1 MAENDDGTKPNT
13 LATEKVIPPQDQTVQ
28 GSKRKEVSTVQM
40 TVIRL
45 TRKQLYDEIWEI
57 SAAGTA
63 KKYDIPYS
71 QFLKQIKEANI
82 PIPPSGY
89 WTKISFGKPVEKTA
103 LKKPFDKVV
112 SLVKEV
118 SLPKGEKPEP
128 GSDPNKKLSDQQE
141 KVRQLSVSSTVVQEQ
156 QVPDETHK
164 VDVVAELFQEPE
176 TIKQWGQT
184 YNVYDRETLYKEVWA
199 APVTEVAKKYKVSD
213 VAIHKVCKSLEIPT
227 PSQGYWAKLR
237 AGKPVAKT
245 PLPQSTKTAKKI
257 GAQTGYTPPSET
269 NQNVLEFLGDEE
281 RAVVMAVA
289 SQILLPDENERMHS
303 KIIAHRKVIA
313 EWKKQENRNANDKWR
328 PRNTPA
334 PPFLANTISN
344 TSIPRACRIIDALIK
359 AMEPL
364 GCKLTDNLEFAVN
377 GETVCVSFSESQDKI
392 NHIPTKEENRQLLE
406 YEEKRRKYSYAS
418 RPQISNI
425 SQRKS
430 AVDLCIIPLA
440 AFFLPARI
448 FLTFA
453 FSLFPRKSLLSQSLS
468 SRIELQHHVAQTVFQ
483 LICFTIAEAFLIVDL
498 ETKTAIVLV
507 VVLAVLSGGVVVV
520 VDWVGSASSNIGAS
534 AVVCSFDSS
543 KAGCNIIFCSG
554 NSEKEICSS
563 CNSSCISGS
572 ACQPFSIKLLFPQY
586 LHFLLSSCKDF
597 PHWLQNILDT
607 PLYPIFTIGSNR
619 KCFLIDC
626 NQGDEK
632 KTKNHKQ
639 NDHYNY

>member
-1 MAENDDGTKPNT
+1 M
-13 LATEKVIPPQDQTVQ
+13 
-28 GSKRKEVSTVQM
+28 QM

-164 VDVVAELFQEPE
+164 VDVIAELFQEPE

-227 PSQGYWAKLR
+227 PSQWYWAKLR

-281 RAVVMAVA
+281 CAVVMAVA

-334 PPFLANTISN
+334 PPFLANTICLRN
-344 TSIPRACRIIDALIK
+344 
-359 AMEPL
+359 
-364 GCKLTDNLEFAVN
+364 
-377 GETVCVSFSESQDKI
+377 
-392 NHIPTKEENRQLLE
+392 
-406 YEEKRRKYSYAS
+406 EK
-418 RPQISNI
+418 
-425 SQRKS
+425 
-430 AVDLCIIPLA
+430 
-440 AFFLPARI
+440 
-448 FLTFA
+448 
-453 FSLFPRKSLLSQSLS
+453 
-468 SRIELQHHVAQTVFQ
+468 
-483 LICFTIAEAFLIVDL
+483 
-498 ETKTAIVLV
+498 
-507 VVLAVLSGGVVVV
+507 
-520 VDWVGSASSNIGAS
+520 
-534 AVVCSFDSS
+534 
-543 KAGCNIIFCSG
+543 
-554 NSEKEICSS
+554 
-563 CNSSCISGS
+563 
-572 ACQPFSIKLLFPQY
+572 
-586 LHFLLSSCKDF
+586 
-597 PHWLQNILDT
+597 
-607 PLYPIFTIGSNR
+607 
-619 KCFLIDC
+619 
-626 NQGDEK
+626 
-632 KTKNHKQ
+632 
-639 NDHYNY
+639 

>member
-313 EWKKQENRNANDKWR
+313 EWKKQEERNSNDKWR
-328 PRNTPA
+328 PRNAPA

-418 RPQISNI
+418 RPQISKYDYQYNGRLCLKINNQKSFRDCKAYQLEDRLGDMMLELYAAAEGLRQQRLAREEAERKRQEDARREEERRKRYNTEVDRTLALANI
-425 SQRKS
+425 ADDYDTACKIRRYIS
-430 AVDLCIIPLA
+430 AYKVAHLDEDISEWQEWANAKADWYDPTIS
-440 AFFLPARI
+440 REDE
-448 FLTFA
+448 
-453 FSLFPRKSLLSQSLS
+453 LLGK
-468 SRIELQHHVAQTVFQ
+468 RDHA
-483 LICFTIAEAFLIVDL
+483 
-498 ETKTAIVLV
+498 
-507 VVLAVLSGGVVVV
+507 
-520 VDWVGSASSNIGAS
+520 
-534 AVVCSFDSS
+534 
-543 KAGCNIIFCSG
+543 KA
-554 NSEKEICSS
+554 K
-563 CNSSCISGS
+563 
-572 ACQPFSIKLLFPQY
+572 
-586 LHFLLSSCKDF
+586 
-597 PHWLQNILDT
+597 
-607 PLYPIFTIGSNR
+607 
-619 KCFLIDC
+619 
-626 NQGDEK
+626 DEK
-632 KTKNHKQ
+632 TPKHSG
-639 NDHYNY
+639 YWW